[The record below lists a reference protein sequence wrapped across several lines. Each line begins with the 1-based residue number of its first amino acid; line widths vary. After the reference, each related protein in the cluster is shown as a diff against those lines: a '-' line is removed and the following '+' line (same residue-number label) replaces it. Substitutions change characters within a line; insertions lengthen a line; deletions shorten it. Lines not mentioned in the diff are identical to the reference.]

1 MLLESYHVIQW
12 SMIHECTVDS
22 VCTCTVRQSSSI
34 NNQNGVWCSFI
45 NACSFWST
53 DVKKFR
59 KTWLNLERLCCQFV
73 HFPGIIWHQCMDT
86 LYVLP
91 STKLCN
97 SKSFTKIWWQ
107 ILQKNLHVSSIQELC
122 YIRVAVNGNRYFFS
136 LFCFLFLLTLHKFS
150 LANCKPFFDV
160 VPGIWMYFSSTAWC
174 MKEKKEKK
182 KRLHKNT
189 LAGYLTTC
197 LKWKFFYF
205 WQLS

>member
-22 VCTCTVRQSSSI
+22 VCTCTCTVRQSSSI

-91 STKLCN
+91 STKLCKY

-107 ILQKNLHVSSIQELC
+107 ILQKNLSSIQGLS
-122 YIRVAVNGNRYFFS
+122 YIRVAVNGNRYFFN

-150 LANCKPFFDV
+150 LANCKPFLMLFQV
-160 VPGIWMYFSSTAWC
+160 
-174 MKEKKEKK
+174 
-182 KRLHKNT
+182 
-189 LAGYLTTC
+189 
-197 LKWKFFYF
+197 
-205 WQLS
+205 